1 MPYLKILTAITLLFL
16 FGCSNNTNP
25 ETGSPSGGS
34 EKTAAPNKNQSS
46 NLTSPSKASYNYAH
60 GKINQVLVVA
70 DSTLWK
76 GMAGDTFFYYF
87 TAPYI
92 LLPQP
97 EPIFDVIHMTPEE
110 LADKSVRKEF
120 RTIVFLANLNDESS
134 VTTRIVRSDL
144 GNEKIAEIKQGKG
157 YNTTVGQDK
166 WAKSQLLFYVSGFG
180 EEKLVENITKN
191 FPAIAKRINEKDA
204 ETVEATAY
212 QAGRNADLEARVL
225 DQYGIKMKIPGGFRE
240 ARYDKGNNTLWLRS
254 DDRDIIANIL
264 ITKIPYT
271 NKEQLTKEGLK
282 SIRNKMGKLITTR
295 QPYSYMRVNDVDLP
309 LFVENKQ
316 LKNTYVVEAR
326 GIWDIVNDFMGGPFI
341 SRLLLNA
348 ETNELV
354 MVDGFI
360 YAPSKDKRNY
370 MQEMESIVSTAQF

>member
-1 MPYLKILTAITLLFL
+1 MSYLRILAAFIFLSLFS
-16 FGCSNNTNP
+16 CSNSTNQ
-25 ETGSPSGGS
+25 EKSASSGGPEKS
-34 EKTAAPNKNQSS
+34 EQSGSKSS
-46 NLTSPSKASYNYAH
+46 NLTSPAKASYNYAH

-70 DSTLWK
+70 DSSLWK
-76 GMAGDTFFYYF
+76 GMPGDSFFYYF

-110 LADKSVRKEF
+110 LADKSVKKEF
-120 RTIVFLANLNDESS
+120 RTIVFLANLEDESS

-166 WAKSQLLFYVSGFG
+166 WAKSQLLFYISGFG
-180 EEKLVENITKN
+180 EKKLVENITKN

-212 QAGRNADLEARVL
+212 QAGRNADLEAQVL
-225 DQYGIKMKIPGGFRE
+225 KQYGIQMKIPGGFRE
-240 ARYDKGNNTLWLRS
+240 ARYDKSNNTLWLRS
-254 DDRDIIANIL
+254 DDRDIIANLL
-264 ITKIPYT
+264 ITKVPYE
-271 NKEQLTKEGLK
+271 NKEQLTQEGFKE
-282 SIRNKMGKLITTR
+282 IRNKMGKLITTR

-316 LKNTYVVEAR
+316 LNGTYVVEAR

-341 SRLLLNA
+341 SRLMLNSK
-348 ETNELV
+348 TNELV

-370 MQEMESIVSTAQF
+370 MQEMESIISTAHF